1 MNTIGCR
8 VKELRVAKGLTQAGL
23 GAVLAIGQKSV
34 SSIEQDTTTMSVK
47 QLETLAI
54 FFGVTTDYL
63 IFGNKET
70 PTPVERDIL
79 LEIREDKAVYNALI
93 NIVTNKRMILN
104 SVTV

>member
-8 VKELRVAKGLTQAGL
+8 IKELRIAKGLTQSGL

-54 FFGVTTDYL
+54 YFGVTTDYL
-63 IFGNKET
+63 VFGNKET
-70 PTPVERDIL
+70 PTPIERDIL
-79 LEIREDKAVYNALI
+79 IEIREDSAIYNALI
-93 NIVTNKRMILN
+93 NRVTSKRVIMN
-104 SVTV
+104 AVTV